1 MNAIEFIKKFGW
13 IDASHK
19 NVWFH
24 FGCSSERSFE
34 SIHGFRIIEDL
45 KPYIDAWELVQRFG
59 GIHMAKAD
67 SSDLDG
73 FEKTSP
79 YWVKVKQAITLV
91 EEVENYN
98 EKTKEGDPS

>member
-1 MNAIEFIKKFGW
+1 MKAIEFIKKFGW
-13 IDASHK
+13 ADSSHK
-19 NVWFH
+19 NVWFY
-24 FGCSSERSFE
+24 FGCTSEKSFE
-34 SIHGFRIIEDL
+34 AIYGFRVVEDL
-45 KPYIDAWELVQRFG
+45 KPYIDAYELVRGFG

>member
-1 MNAIEFIKKFGW
+1 MKAIEFIKKFGW

-45 KPYIDAWELVQRFG
+45 KPYIDAWELVQNRG
-59 GIHMAKAD
+59 GLDEAKDHTMVLALIEEYEQLEQLRKAIH
-67 SSDLDG
+67 L
-73 FEKTSP
+73 
-79 YWVKVKQAITLV
+79 I
-91 EEVENYN
+91 EEVEKYN

>member
-1 MNAIEFIKKFGW
+1 MKAIEFIKKFGW

-45 KPYIDAWELVQRFG
+45 KPYIDAWVLVQKHG
-59 GIHMAKAD
+59 G
-67 SSDLDG
+67 LDG
-73 FEKTSP
+73 AR
-79 YWVKVKQAITLV
+79 KVSHKNCFNRDVNILKAISLV
-91 EEVENYN
+91 EEVGECN
-98 EKTKEGDPS
+98 E

>member
-1 MNAIEFIKKFGW
+1 MKAIEFIKKFGW

-45 KPYIDAWELVQRFG
+45 KPYIDAWELVQSYG
-59 GIHMAKAD
+59 G
-67 SSDLDG
+67 LDKSKELSCSNNVI
-73 FEKTSP
+73 FNVHPLRK
-79 YWVKVKQAITLV
+79 AITLV
-91 EEVENYN
+91 EEVGECN
-98 EKTKEGDPS
+98 E

>member
-1 MNAIEFIKKFGW
+1 MKAVEFIKKFGW

-45 KPYIDAWELVQRFG
+45 KPYIDAWELVQNRG
-59 GIHMAKAD
+59 G
-67 SSDLDG
+67 LDG
-73 FEKTSP
+73 AR
-79 YWVKVKQAITLV
+79 KVAHKNCFNRDVNILKAISLV